1 MNLPHGPFG
10 AHYEVL
16 DEDAGSLVTSPPG
29 SSGSMSSSS
38 EAEPLV
44 LCLGEVKLNCKNY
57 TCSLNK
63 HSISKITSNTNTF
76 ILTAWINT

>member
-1 MNLPHGPFG
+1 MSLPHGPFG
-10 AHYEVL
+10 AHYVVL

-44 LCLGEVKLNCKNY
+44 LCLGEMKLNCKNY
-57 TCSLNK
+57 TCSL
-63 HSISKITSNTNTF
+63 ITSNTNTF
-76 ILTAWINT
+76 ILKVWINT